1 MSKNAG
7 RDSCDGDSGG
17 PLVALE
23 AGDGGGGVGGDVMYL
38 VGVISFGTQSCGIG
52 VPGSEVENEMEAK
65 YRSSF
70 FFLPSQP
77 HSPTSGTTSTGSSV
91 TSKIEKPTL

>member
-1 MSKNAG
+1 MSKTAG
-7 RDSCDGDSGG
+7 KDSCDGDSGG

-70 FFLPSQP
+70 F
-77 HSPTSGTTSTGSSV
+77 SSLAAAFANV
-91 TSKIEKPTL
+91 GNYVNWIVSHLQD